1 MGGGAGRRS
10 CWVETRDAT
19 QGPAG
24 HRVAPQSPQCP
35 TLVTHAVCCEE
46 EQEGSKAKESTKEG
60 ASWKGGR
67 SKQDK
72 LPSSS
77 TPQLGD
83 SKREGPHEVGLSQNV
98 GIKICAL
105 KGTYV

>member
-1 MGGGAGRRS
+1 M
-10 CWVETRDAT
+10 
-19 QGPAG
+19 
-24 HRVAPQSPQCP
+24 APQSPQCP
-35 TLVTHAVCCEE
+35 ALDTHAVCCEQ

-60 ASWKGGR
+60 ANWKGGR